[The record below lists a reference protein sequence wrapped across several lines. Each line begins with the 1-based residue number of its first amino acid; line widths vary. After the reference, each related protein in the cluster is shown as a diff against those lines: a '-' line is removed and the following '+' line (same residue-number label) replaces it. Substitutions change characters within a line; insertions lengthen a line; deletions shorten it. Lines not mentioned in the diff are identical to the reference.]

1 MGGIADV
8 HFTERD
14 RLLAAVQGTG
24 LVSFDLKS
32 GASRVV
38 VAQPIGQFVA
48 TRDGRFAVGTAAG
61 RTDGEGESGVPLS
74 PRRRVGPS
82 PPDAWN
88 RRDRHSRWM
97 RVDSFVATGSSDGTI
112 RVGRVSGEEPHL
124 LLGQQGSVHSIAFS
138 PDGRWLATGGEAFAV
153 HVWPMPDPS
162 KPPLHRRSR
171 ADLLN
176 VLRSHTNLQAIPDAA
191 SATGYKLIPGPF
203 PGWAKVPEW

>member
-1 MGGIADV
+1 VGGIADV
-8 HFTERD
+8 HFTNRD
-14 RLLAAVQGTG
+14 RLLAAIHGTG

-61 RTDGEGESGVPLS
+61 RTDGEGS
-74 PRRRVGPS
+74 PVFRFGLEDGSAQALPAHGTDVTAIAL
-82 PPDAWN
+82 DA
-88 RRDRHSRWM
+88 SR
-97 RVDSFVATGSSDGTI
+97 SFIATGSSDGTI
-112 RVGRVSGEEPHL
+112 RVGPISGEEPHL

-138 PDGRWLATGGEAFAV
+138 RDGRWLATGGEAFAV
-153 HVWPMPDPS
+153 HVWPMPDLS